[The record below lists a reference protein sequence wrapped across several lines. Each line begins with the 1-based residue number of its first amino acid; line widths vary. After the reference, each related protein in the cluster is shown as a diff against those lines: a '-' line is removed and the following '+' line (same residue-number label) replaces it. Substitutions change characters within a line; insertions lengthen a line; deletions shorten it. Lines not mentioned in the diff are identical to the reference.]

1 MDCFTEDGVDDFMFK
16 TQFWHGSVKKQTK
29 NASMFTPASRF
40 LEQLRDKSAAFRNSL
55 KRFRMIEKLIV
66 RII

>member
-1 MDCFTEDGVDDFMFK
+1 MTSCLKRTFGTARL
-16 TQFWHGSVKKQTK
+16 KKQTK

-40 LEQLRDKSAAFRNSL
+40 LEQLRDKSAALRNSL